1 MFIGER
7 GESMSRGKYKEWL
20 ERDGLLKIEAWA
32 RDGLINEQIA
42 HKIGIRRE
50 TLSLWSKKYPNIS
63 NALKRGKEVPDIE
76 VENSLYKRA
85 TGYNYTEVTKELKL
99 NPTTG
104 KHELMI
110 TKEVTKQVIPDT
122 TAMIFWLKN
131 RKPDVWKDKQE
142 VQTQFDTSKFESI
155 AKMAGAFKKTNE

>member
-1 MFIGER
+1 MA
-7 GESMSRGKYKEWL
+7 KYKEWL
-20 ERDGLLKIEAWA
+20 EPEGLLKIEAWA

-42 HKIGIRRE
+42 HNIGIRRE
-50 TLSLWSKKYPNIS
+50 TLSEWAKKYPNIS

-85 TGYNYTEVTKELKL
+85 VGYNYTETTNELKL
-99 NPTTG
+99 NPSTG
-104 KHELMI
+104 KFEMMI
-110 TKEVTKQVIPDT
+110 TKEVTKHVVPDT
-122 TAMIFWLKN
+122 TAEIFWLKN

-155 AKMAGAFKKTNE
+155 AKIAGSFKKANE

>member
-1 MFIGER
+1 MA
-7 GESMSRGKYKEWL
+7 KYKEWL
-20 ERDGLLKIEAWA
+20 EPVGLLKIEAWA

-42 HKIGIRRE
+42 HNIGIRRE
-50 TLSLWSKKYPNIS
+50 TLSEWAKKYPNIS

-85 TGYNYTEVTKELKL
+85 VGYNYTETTKELKL
-99 NPTTG
+99 NPSTG
-104 KHELMI
+104 KFEMMI
-110 TKEVTKQVIPDT
+110 TKEVTKHVVPDT
-122 TAMIFWLKN
+122 TAEIFWLKN

-155 AKMAGAFKKTNE
+155 AKIAGSFKKANE

>member
-1 MFIGER
+1 MA
-7 GESMSRGKYKEWL
+7 KYKEWL
-20 ERDGLLKIEAWA
+20 EPEGLLKIEAWA

-42 HKIGIRRE
+42 QNIGIRRE
-50 TLSLWSKKYPNIS
+50 TLSEWAKKYPNIS

-85 TGYNYTEVTKELKL
+85 VGYNYTETTKELKL
-99 NPTTG
+99 NPSTG
-104 KHELMI
+104 KFEMMI
-110 TKEVTKQVIPDT
+110 TKEVTKHVVPDT
-122 TAMIFWLKN
+122 TAEIFWLKN

-155 AKMAGAFKKTNE
+155 AKIAGSFKKANE

>member
-1 MFIGER
+1 MA
-7 GESMSRGKYKEWL
+7 KYKEWL
-20 ERDGLLKIEAWA
+20 EPEGLLKIEAWA

-42 HKIGIRRE
+42 HNIGIRRE
-50 TLSLWSKKYPNIS
+50 TLSEWAKKYPNIS

-85 TGYNYTEVTKELKL
+85 VGYNYTETTKELKL
-99 NPTTG
+99 NPSTG
-104 KHELMI
+104 KFEMMI
-110 TKEVTKQVIPDT
+110 TKEVTKHVVPDT
-122 TAMIFWLKN
+122 TAEIFWLKN

-155 AKMAGAFKKTNE
+155 AKIAGSFKKANE